1 MKILSIDLGEKMAG
15 IAICNEK
22 EIVSYP
28 LEVIVEENREVLVE
42 KISNLTKSNG
52 VEMVLVGL
60 ARNMDGSYGD
70 KARICEKFAE
80 KIKERLKMPVALW
93 DERQTT
99 KLAMRYMNE
108 SNTKKKKKKK
118 IVDSIAATIILE
130 SFIEY
135 KKNNRINLV

>member
-1 MKILSIDLGEKMAG
+1 MKILSIDLGEKRTG
-15 IAICNEK
+15 IAICDEK
-22 EIVSYP
+22 EIVAYP
-28 LEVIVEENREVLVE
+28 LEVIVEEDREVLVE

-60 ARNMDGSYGD
+60 ARNMDGSYG

-80 KIKERLKMPVALW
+80 KIKERLKMPVVLW

>member
-1 MKILSIDLGEKMAG
+1 M
-15 IAICNEK
+15 
-22 EIVSYP
+22 
-28 LEVIVEENREVLVE
+28 EEDREVLVE